1 MMLANIIDLSGNASG
16 QIELPSVFEEE
27 YRPDIIK
34 RTVLAAQANR
44 LQTYG
49 PHFYAGMNTS
59 AQSWGPG
66 HGVSRVPRLK
76 NGRKAA
82 GIPMAVGGRRSHA
95 PQPNADYSEKVNKKE
110 RRKAIR
116 SAIAATASSGLVG
129 ARGHRFTRELPI
141 VANNDLESLSKTTD
155 VIKFLVAAGLW
166 DDVQRAKDGRHIR
179 AGKGKLRGRKYK
191 GRKSLLIVAGNDSG
205 LGKAARNL
213 PGVDFVTVERLN
225 AELLAPGTKAGRLTV
240 WTESSLEKLA
250 KKGRVEAVQ

>member
-1 MMLANIIDLSGNASG
+1 MKANIIDLSGNNSG
-16 QIELPSVFEEE
+16 EVELPAVFEEE

-34 RTVLAAQANR
+34 RAVLAAQANR
-44 LQTYG
+44 LQSYG

-59 AQSWGPG
+59 AVSWGTG
-66 HGVSRVPRLK
+66 HGTSRVLRLK

-82 GIPMAVGGRRSHA
+82 GVPMAVGGRRSHA
-95 PQPNADYSEKVNKKE
+95 PQPNAVYSEKVNKKE

-116 SAIAATASSGLVG
+116 SAIAATASSGLVA
-129 ARGHRFTRELPI
+129 ARGHKFQRELPV
-141 VANNDLESLSKTTD
+141 VAKNDLESLSKTSD
-155 VIKFLVAAGLW
+155 VIKFLEAAGLY
-166 DDVQRAKDGRHIR
+166 DDVLRAKLGRNIR

-191 GRKSLLIVAGNDSG
+191 GRKSLLIVAGTDSG

-225 AELLAPGTKAGRLTV
+225 AELLAPGTQAGRLTV

-250 KKGRVEAVQ
+250 AKAAQEAVQ

>member
-1 MMLANIIDLSGNASG
+1 MKTNVIDLSGNTSG
-16 QIELPSVFEEE
+16 EIELPPVFEEE

-44 LQTYG
+44 LQAYG

-66 HGVSRVPRLK
+66 HGVSRVLRLK

-82 GIPMAVGGRRSHA
+82 GVPMAVGGRRSHA

-116 SAIAATASSGLVG
+116 SAIAATASEGLVH
-129 ARGHRFTRELPI
+129 ARGHKFERDLPV
-141 VANNDLESLSKTTD
+141 VAKNDLESLTKTSE
-155 VIKFLVAAGLW
+155 VIKFLQAAGLW
-166 DDVQRAKDGRHIR
+166 NDVLRAKLGRNIR

-191 GRKSLLIVAGNDSG
+191 GRKSLLIVAGTDSG

-225 AELLAPGTKAGRLTV
+225 AELLAPGTQAGRLTI
-240 WTESSLEKLA
+240 WTESSLDKLA
-250 KKGRVEAVQ
+250 NRSQEAVQ

>member
-1 MMLANIIDLSGNASG
+1 MKANVIDLSGNASG
-16 QIELPSVFEEE
+16 QVELPPVFEEE

-34 RTVLAAQANR
+34 RAVLSAQANR
-44 LQTYG
+44 LQAYG

-66 HGVSRVPRLK
+66 HGVSRVLRLK

-82 GIPMAVGGRRSHA
+82 GVPMAVGGRRSHA
-95 PQPNADYSEKVNKKE
+95 PQPNADYTEKVNKKE

-116 SAIAATASSGLVG
+116 SAIAATASTGLVE
-129 ARGHRFTRELPI
+129 ARGHKFTRELPV
-141 VANNDLESLSKTTD
+141 VAKNDLESLTKTSE
-155 VIKFLVAAGLW
+155 VIKFLQAAGLW
-166 DDVQRAKDGRHIR
+166 DDVLRAKLGRNIR

-191 GRKSLLIVAGNDSG
+191 GRKSLLIVAGTDAG

-225 AELLAPGTKAGRLTV
+225 AELLAPGTRAGRLTI

-250 KKGRVEAVQ
+250 GKASTEAAQ

>member
-1 MMLANIIDLSGNASG
+1 MKANIIDLSGNESG
-16 QIELPSVFEEE
+16 QIELPPVFEEE

-34 RTVLAAQANR
+34 RAVLAAQANR
-44 LQTYG
+44 LQPYG

-82 GIPMAVGGRRSHA
+82 GVPMAVGGRRSHA

-116 SAIAATASSGLVG
+116 SAIAATASSGLVE
-129 ARGHRFTRELPI
+129 ARGHRFTRELPV
-141 VANNDLESLSKTTD
+141 VAKNDLESLSKTTD

-191 GRKSLLIVAGNDSG
+191 SRKSLLIVAGNDLG

-213 PGVDFVTVERLN
+213 PGVDFVTVEKLN

-250 KKGRVEAVQ
+250 KKGSAEAVQ

>member
-1 MMLANIIDLSGNASG
+1 MKANVIDLSGNASG
-16 QIELPSVFEEE
+16 QVELPPVFEEE

-34 RTVLAAQANR
+34 RAVLSAQANR
-44 LQTYG
+44 LQAYG

-66 HGVSRVPRLK
+66 HGVSRVLRLK

-82 GIPMAVGGRRSHA
+82 GVPMAVGGRRSHA
-95 PQPNADYSEKVNKKE
+95 PQPNADYTEKVNKKE

-116 SAIAATASSGLVG
+116 SAIAATASTGLVE
-129 ARGHRFTRELPI
+129 ARGHKFTRELPV
-141 VANNDLESLSKTTD
+141 VAKNDLESLTKTSE
-155 VIKFLVAAGLW
+155 VIKFLQAAGLW
-166 DDVQRAKDGRHIR
+166 DDVLRAKLGRNIR

-191 GRKSLLIVAGNDSG
+191 GRKSLLIVAGTDAG

-213 PGVDFVTVERLN
+213 PGVDFVTVEKLN
-225 AELLAPGTKAGRLTV
+225 AELLAPGTRAGRLTI

-250 KKGRVEAVQ
+250 GKASTEAAQ

>member
-1 MMLANIIDLSGNASG
+1 VKANVIDISGNASG
-16 QIELPSVFEEE
+16 EIQLPPVFDEE

-34 RTVLAAQANR
+34 RAVLAAQANR
-44 LQTYG
+44 LQAYG

-66 HGVSRVPRLK
+66 HGVSRVLRLK

-82 GIPMAVGGRRSHA
+82 GVPMAVGGRRSHA

-116 SAIAATASSGLVG
+116 SAIAATASQGLVE
-129 ARGHRFTRELPI
+129 ARGHKFARELPI
-141 VANNDLESLSKTTD
+141 VAKNELESLAKTSD
-155 VIKFLVAAGLW
+155 VIKFLKAAGLW
-166 DDVQRAKDGRHIR
+166 DDVMRAKLGRNIR

-191 GRKSLLIVAGNDSG
+191 GRKSLLIVAGTDSG

-225 AELLAPGTKAGRLTV
+225 AELLAPGTRAGRLTI
-240 WTESSLEKLA
+240 WTESSLDKLA
-250 KKGRVEAVQ
+250 KRGQEEVQ

>member
-1 MMLANIIDLSGNASG
+1 MKTNVIDLSGNTSG
-16 QIELPSVFEEE
+16 EIELPPVFEEE

-34 RTVLAAQANR
+34 RAVLAAQANR
-44 LQTYG
+44 LQAYG

-66 HGVSRVPRLK
+66 HGVSRVLRLK

-82 GIPMAVGGRRSHA
+82 GVPMAVGGRRSHA

-116 SAIAATASSGLVG
+116 SAIAATASEGLVH
-129 ARGHRFTRELPI
+129 ARGHKFERDLPV
-141 VANNDLESLSKTTD
+141 VAKNDLESLTKTSE
-155 VIKFLVAAGLW
+155 VIKFLQAAGLW
-166 DDVQRAKDGRHIR
+166 NDVLRAKLGRNIR

-191 GRKSLLIVAGNDSG
+191 GRKSLLIVAASDQG

-213 PGVDFVTVERLN
+213 AGVDFITVEKLN
-225 AELLAPGTKAGRLTV
+225 AELLAPGTRAGRLTV
-240 WTESSLEKLA
+240 WTESSLQKLSEKSS
-250 KKGRVEAVQ
+250 KEMK

>member
-1 MMLANIIDLSGNASG
+1 MKANIIDLAGNGKG
-16 QIELPSVFEEE
+16 QVELPSVFEEE

-34 RTVLAAQANR
+34 RAVLAAQANR
-44 LQTYG
+44 LQPYG

-95 PQPNADYSEKVNKKE
+95 PQPEADRSEKINIKE

-116 SAIAATASSGLVG
+116 SAIAATASPGLVA
-129 ARGHRFTRELPI
+129 ARGHKFSRELPV
-141 VANNDLESLSKTTD
+141 VAEDALESLKKTSE
-155 VIKFLVAAGLW
+155 VIKFLTAAGLY
-166 DDVQRAKDGRHIR
+166 DDVTRAKLGRHIR

-191 GRKSLLIVAGNDSG
+191 GRKSLLIVAAVDQG

-213 PGVDFVTVERLN
+213 PGVDFITVERLN
-225 AELLAPGTKAGRLTV
+225 AELLAPGTRAGRLTV
-240 WTESSLEKLA
+240 WTESSLQKLQSSQ
-250 KKGRVEAVQ
+250 EALKR

>member
-1 MMLANIIDLSGNASG
+1 VKANVIDLSGNVSG
-16 QIELPSVFEEE
+16 EIDLPPVFEEE

-34 RTVLAAQANR
+34 RSVLAAQANR

-95 PQPNADYSEKVNKKE
+95 PQPNADYSEKVNIKE

-116 SAIAATASSGLVG
+116 SAIAATACTELVR
-129 ARGHRFTRELPI
+129 ARGHKFTRELPV
-141 VANNDLESLSKTTD
+141 VAKNEIESLSKTSE
-155 VIKFLVAAGLW
+155 VAKFLVAAGLW
-166 DDVQRAKDGRHIR
+166 DDVMRAKLGRKIR

-191 GRKSLLIVAGNDSG
+191 GKKSLLIVVGNDQG
-205 LGKAARNL
+205 IGKAARNL

-225 AELLAPGTKAGRLTV
+225 AELLAPGTRAGRLTV
-240 WTESSLEKLA
+240 WTESSLEKLS
-250 KKGRVEAVQ
+250 KKGSQEA

>member
-1 MMLANIIDLSGNASG
+1 MKTNVIDLSGNTSG
-16 QIELPSVFEEE
+16 EIELPPVFEEE

-34 RTVLAAQANR
+34 RAVLAAQANR
-44 LQTYG
+44 LQAYG

-66 HGVSRVPRLK
+66 HGVSRVLRLK

-82 GIPMAVGGRRSHA
+82 GVPMAVGGRRSHA

-116 SAIAATASSGLVG
+116 SAIAATASEGLVH
-129 ARGHRFTRELPI
+129 ARGHKFERDLPV
-141 VANNDLESLSKTTD
+141 VAKNDLESLTKTSE
-155 VIKFLVAAGLW
+155 VIKFLQAAGLW
-166 DDVQRAKDGRHIR
+166 NDVLRAKLGRNIR

-191 GRKSLLIVAGNDSG
+191 GRKSLLIVAGTDSG

-225 AELLAPGTKAGRLTV
+225 AELLAPGTQAGRLTI
-240 WTESSLEKLA
+240 WTESSLDKLA
-250 KKGRVEAVQ
+250 KRGQEAVQ

>member
-1 MMLANIIDLSGNASG
+1 MKTNVIDLSGNTSG
-16 QIELPSVFEEE
+16 EIELPPVFEEE

-34 RTVLAAQANR
+34 RAVLAAQANR
-44 LQTYG
+44 LQAYG

-66 HGVSRVPRLK
+66 HGVSRVLRLK

-82 GIPMAVGGRRSHA
+82 GVPMAVGGRRSHA
-95 PQPNADYSEKVNKKE
+95 PQPNAVYSEKVNKKE

-116 SAIAATASSGLVG
+116 SAIAATASTGLVQ
-129 ARGHRFTRELPI
+129 ARGHKFERDLPV
-141 VANNDLESLSKTTD
+141 VAKNDLESLTKTSE
-155 VIKFLVAAGLW
+155 VIKFLQAAGLW
-166 DDVQRAKDGRHIR
+166 NDVLRAKLGRNIR

-191 GRKSLLIVAGNDSG
+191 GRKSLLIVAGTDSG

-225 AELLAPGTKAGRLTV
+225 AELLAPGTQAGRLTI
-240 WTESSLEKLA
+240 WTESSLDKLA
-250 KKGRVEAVQ
+250 KRGQEAVQ

>member
-1 MMLANIIDLSGNASG
+1 MKANVIDLSGNASG
-16 QIELPSVFEEE
+16 EVELPAVFDEE

-34 RTVLAAQANR
+34 RAVLSAQANR
-44 LQTYG
+44 LQAYG

-95 PQPNADYSEKVNKKE
+95 PQPNADYSEKINKKE

-116 SAIAATASSGLVG
+116 SAIAATAVSGLVS
-129 ARGHRFTRELPI
+129 ARGHKFSRDLPV
-141 VANNDLESLSKTTD
+141 VAKSDLESLSKTSE
-155 VIKFLVAAGLW
+155 VIKFLKAAGLW
-166 DDVQRAKDGRHIR
+166 DDVLRAKMGRHIR
-179 AGKGKLRGRKYK
+179 AGKGKLRGRKFK
-191 GRKSLLIVAGNDSG
+191 GRKSLLIVAANDGG

-225 AELLAPGTKAGRLTV
+225 AELLAPGTHAGRLTV

-250 KKGRVEAVQ
+250 AKAAQEAVQ

>member
-1 MMLANIIDLSGNASG
+1 MKANVIDLSGNASG
-16 QIELPSVFEEE
+16 QVELPPVFEEE

-34 RTVLAAQANR
+34 RAVLSAQANR

-66 HGVSRVPRLK
+66 HGVSRVLRLK

-82 GIPMAVGGRRSHA
+82 GVPMAVGGRRSHA

-116 SAIAATASSGLVG
+116 SAIAATASTGLVE
-129 ARGHRFTRELPI
+129 ARGHKFTRELPV
-141 VANNDLESLSKTTD
+141 VAKNDLESLTKTSE
-155 VIKFLVAAGLW
+155 VIKFLQAAGLW
-166 DDVQRAKDGRHIR
+166 DDVLRAKLGRNIR

-191 GRKSLLIVAGNDSG
+191 GRKSLLIVAGTDAG

-213 PGVDFVTVERLN
+213 PGVDFVTVEKLN
-225 AELLAPGTKAGRLTV
+225 AELLAPGTRAGRLTI

-250 KKGRVEAVQ
+250 GKASTEAAQ

>member
-1 MMLANIIDLSGNASG
+1 MKANVIDLSGNTSG
-16 QIELPSVFEEE
+16 QIELPPVFEEE
-27 YRPDIIK
+27 YRPDLIK
-34 RTVLAAQANR
+34 RAVLAAQANR

-95 PQPNADYSEKVNKKE
+95 PQPNADYTEKVNIKE

-116 SAIAATASSGLVG
+116 SAIAATSCAELVS
-129 ARGHRFTRELPI
+129 ARGHKFSRELPV
-141 VANNDLESLSKTTD
+141 VAQDSLESLNKT
-155 VIKFLVAAGLW
+155 VEVKKFLVAAGLW
-166 DDVQRAKDGRHIR
+166 DDVMRAKEGRHIR
-179 AGKGKLRGRKYK
+179 AGKGKLRGRKFK
-191 GRKSLLIVAGNDSG
+191 GRKSLLIVAGTDSG

-213 PGVDFVTVERLN
+213 PGVDFITVEKLN
-225 AELLAPGTKAGRLTV
+225 AEMLAPGTHAGRLTV
-240 WTESSLEKLA
+240 WTESSLQKLSA
-250 KKGRVEAVQ
+250 KSSSEAKQ